1 MLDEE
6 GAECICQDSHMVRGG
21 ARESARMGE
30 DQPRVPLP
38 GSRDVLVQRGEVLD
52 VLGDN
57 RPLVGRRG
65 PQQVLVGHSDQLCT
79 LLDGDG
85 VVSPV
90 SQPGRDP
97 RGVHLVEEEPHPDS
111 SLRSFSQ
118 VANSRS
124 AMSWLR
130 AIRAS
135 ISSVNSA

>member
-1 MLDEE
+1 
-6 GAECICQDSHMVRGG
+6 MVRGG
-21 ARESARMGE
+21 AGEPARMGE

-52 VLGDN
+52 VLGDHCS
-57 RPLVGRRG
+57 LIGRRG
-65 PQQVLVGHSDQLCT
+65 AQQILVGHSDELCT
-79 LLDGDG
+79 PLDGDG

-124 AMSWLR
+124 AMSSLC
-130 AIRAS
+130 AISAS
-135 ISSVNSA
+135 TSPVNSA